1 MDNAIKAN
9 LENILKNAVE
19 LINVDDV
26 VIEAQIPKGLKV
38 LNLEATVLFV
48 DIRGSSLLS
57 ERVGIKL
64 MTKVYHMFSKIVAK
78 AVMDNHGRIVQFAG
92 DGFMAA
98 FTNEGGKTSGVN
110 ALNAT
115 VDIFNLIKDTYKKV
129 VEEKLWFDC
138 GYGLSHG
145 HIYMTRV
152 KAKAL
157 KLQSF
162 GIFPGNAT
170 NFASKIC
177 DLAEPNQVIMD
188 DDVYQMTKLTSANL
202 QKYKEKVVWA
212 WDLK

>member
-1 MDNAIKAN
+1 MNNTIKTHIDNI
-9 LENILKNAVE
+9 IQNAVE
-19 LINVDDV
+19 LINVDEV
-26 VIEAQIPKGLKV
+26 VIESQIPKGLKV

-48 DIRGSSLLS
+48 DIRKSSNLS
-57 ERVGIKL
+57 EKIGVKM
-64 MTKVYHMFSKIVAK
+64 MTKVYHMFSRIVAK
-78 AVMDNHGRIVQFAG
+78 AVMDNHGKIVQFAG

-98 FTNEGGKTSGVN
+98 FTNKQGNTSGINAVN
-110 ALNAT
+110 ALC
-115 VDIFNLIKDTYKKV
+115 DIYDLIQNTYKKA

-177 DLAEPNQVIMD
+177 NLAEANQVIMD
-188 DDVYQMTKLTSANL
+188 DEVYQMTKPDSAK
-202 QKYKEKVVWA
+202 QKTYKDKVVWV

>member
-1 MDNAIKAN
+1 MDKTIKN
-9 LENILKNAVE
+9 HIDDIIKSSVE
-19 LINVDDV
+19 VSNVSNV
-26 VIEAQIPKGLKV
+26 VIEQQIPKGLKV

-57 ERVGIKL
+57 EKIGIKM
-64 MTKVYHMFSKIVAK
+64 MTKVYHMFSRIVAK

-110 ALNAT
+110 AFKALIDT
-115 VDIFNLIKDTYKKV
+115 FNLIEDTYKKV

-177 DLAEPNQVIMD
+177 NLAEPNQVIMD
-188 DDVYQMTKLTSANL
+188 DEVYQMTKPNSANR
-202 QKYKEKVVWA
+202 QKYNEKIIWI